1 MAQKGVVQKRETQK
15 GVGAKGVGVNVVAQK
30 GWEGDAKGVGGW
42 RKRGGSKC
50 GGATGVG
57 GWRNRG
63 GSKCGGATGVGVN
76 VLAQKGWEGDAKEL
90 TRR

>member
-1 MAQKGVVQKRETQK
+1 M
-15 GVGAKGVGVNVVAQK
+15 
-30 GWEGDAKGVGGW
+30 WW
-42 RKRGGSKC
+42 RKRGGRVTQKGWE

-76 VLAQKGWEGDAKEL
+76 VVAQKGWEGDAKEL